1 MKATH
6 GLSQIKVVMLV
17 VVVVVVV
24 VVLVLVVLFLF
35 FVFVVANLET
45 FWGHFLGSVAK
56 KAMIFSK

>member
-6 GLSQIKVVMLV
+6 GLSQIKVVML
-17 VVVVVVV
+17 VVVVVV